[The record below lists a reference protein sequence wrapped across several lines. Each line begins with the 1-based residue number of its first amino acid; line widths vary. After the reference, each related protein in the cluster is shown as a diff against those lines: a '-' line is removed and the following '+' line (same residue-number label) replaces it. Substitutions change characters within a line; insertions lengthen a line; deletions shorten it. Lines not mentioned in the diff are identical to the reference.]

1 MRSLENL
8 LFFILP
14 ILSIIIFIICV
25 LLGALAYEGGNRL
38 DLNASGYSFSNNFLS
53 DLGRIKSI
61 SGIKNSVPYFCF
73 NGSLIILSVIFSF
86 FFLYL
91 PCLYDESARVQSIS
105 RIGSSFGFLASICF
119 AGVALTP
126 TDLFFSSHIFFANW
140 LYRLLCLSM
149 FFYSF
154 VYILMEKK
162 NILFSIIFCLIGLV
176 VTFKIILSDF
186 GLANLFSE
194 PHTIRVLAQK
204 IASIALVIG
213 VPMMTIYNRFRIL
226 SGEVSLY
233 PLALKK

>member
-1 MRSLENL
+1 MRSIENL

-14 ILSIIIFIICV
+14 ILSIVIFIICV
-25 LLGALAYEGGNRL
+25 LLGALTYDGGNSL
-38 DLNASGYSFSNNFLS
+38 ELNAPGYSFSNNYLS

-61 SGIKNSVPYFCF
+61 SGMENSIPYYCF
-73 NGSLIILSVIFSF
+73 NGSLIILSAIFSV

-91 PCLYDESARVQSIS
+91 PCLYDESHRVQSIS
-105 RIGSSFGFLASICF
+105 RIGSCFGFLAGICF

-126 TDLFFSSHIFFANW
+126 TDLFFTSHKFFANW

-154 VYILMEKK
+154 VYILMEKN
-162 NILFSIIFCLIGLV
+162 NILFSFIFSLIGLV
-176 VTFKIILSDF
+176 VAFKIILSDF

-213 VPMMTIYNRFRIL
+213 VPMMTIYNRFRIFN
-226 SGEVSLY
+226 GEVILY